1 VLADS
6 RSQELFELLK
16 RDRALQ
22 VPTIQDQLNSRR
34 FAENLLG
41 PDENIFRIDW
51 VRSFLLQI
59 LSIQFNLCVVGIGTA
74 PRHENHDYSTTR
86 ERRFE
91 DR

>member
-1 VLADS
+1 MLADS

-51 VRSFLLQI
+51 VRSFLPSGSEY
-59 LSIQFNLCVVGIGTA
+59 SIEFMCGWNWNSSQ
-74 PRHENHDYSTTR
+74 TR
-86 ERRFE
+86 KR
-91 DR
+91 

>member
-51 VRSFLLQI
+51 VRFFL
-59 LSIQFNLCVVGIGTA
+59 FIG
-74 PRHENHDYSTTR
+74 PFRVFMHG
-86 ERRFE
+86 
-91 DR
+91 

>member
-51 VRSFLLQI
+51 VRFFYLQVLFEFSCMI
-59 LSIQFNLCVVGIGTA
+59 ETAIA
-74 PRHENHDYSTTR
+74 PRREDDDDSITR
-86 ERRFE
+86 ER
-91 DR
+91 

>member
-1 VLADS
+1 MLADS

-51 VRSFLLQI
+51 VRSFLLQV
-59 LSIQFNLCVVGIGTA
+59 LSIQLNLCVVGIGTA
-74 PRHENHDYSTTR
+74 PRHENDDDSTTR
-86 ERRFE
+86 ER
-91 DR
+91 